1 MANLGGLLIIFFII
15 GCAVYHLG
23 QDSMER
29 KWQSFKTWVGINLD
43 EKRECLS
50 DIDDKLDEI
59 QEEEYNISQDNY
71 ISHSREDLIHKLKEE
86 KRLSKIELTN
96 LKRCF

>member
-1 MANLGGLLIIFFII
+1 M
-15 GCAVYHLG
+15 
-23 QDSMER
+23 
-29 KWQSFKTWVGINLD
+29 GINLD

-86 KRLSKIELTN
+86 KKGYR
-96 LKRCF
+96 R

>member
-1 MANLGGLLIIFFII
+1 M
-15 GCAVYHLG
+15 
-23 QDSMER
+23 
-29 KWQSFKTWVGINLD
+29 GINLD

-86 KRLSKIELTN
+86 KKVIEDRIDKLEKVF
-96 LKRCF
+96 LDAEEEIPE